1 MGFRG
6 ANQNLYIMI
15 NTVQEFLADI
25 ENKVDFTSS
34 DAIDREMFGDWN
46 GRIVRLSYRVE
57 VNKVRLD
64 ILPLQVVVRLDV
76 ELPNARGQRSKWQN
90 LSRWGCESNEE
101 NAQFIRW
108 FIQKDVALLEGYLR
122 NGDDMGTVLSK
133 EWNG

>member
-1 MGFRG
+1 
-6 ANQNLYIMI
+6 MI

-25 ENKVDFTSS
+25 EEKVTFTSS
-34 DAIDREMFGDWN
+34 DAIDKEMFGDWN
-46 GRIVRLSYRVE
+46 GRIVRLSYSVE

-101 NAQFIRW
+101 NGEFIRW
-108 FIQKDVALLEGYLR
+108 FIQKDVNLYERYLR
-122 NGDDMGTVLSK
+122 NGDDVGTVLSK

>member
-1 MGFRG
+1 
-6 ANQNLYIMI
+6 MI

-25 ENKVDFTSS
+25 ENKVTFTSS
-34 DAIDREMFGDWN
+34 DAFDKEMFGDWN

-76 ELPNARGQRSKWQN
+76 ELPNARGQKSKWQN
-90 LSRWGCESNEE
+90 LSRWGCESNSE
-101 NAQFIRW
+101 NTHFIRW
-108 FIQKDVALLEGYLR
+108 FVQKDAELFRSSMR
-122 NGDDMGTVLSK
+122 NGDDMETALSK